1 MTLNQ
6 IIAMTDRQA
15 TISALQNCKSSYDPY
30 KWRKAWF
37 EACKDIQVSIVAISW
52 LNDMARKEAGHKDT
66 V

>member
-1 MTLNQ
+1 MTLDK

-15 TISALQNCKSSYDPY
+15 TISALQNCKAHDDAY

-52 LNDMARKEAGHKDT
+52 LNDQARKEGGFKDT
-66 V
+66 P

>member
-1 MTLNQ
+1 MTLDK

-15 TISALQNCKSSYDPY
+15 TISALQNCNNPDDAY

-37 EACKDIQVSIVAISW
+37 AAYKDIQVSIVAISW
-52 LNDMARKEAGHKDT
+52 LNDQARKEAGFKDT

>member
-1 MTLNQ
+1 MTLDK

-15 TISALQNCKSSYDPY
+15 TISALQNCNSPDDAY

-37 EACKDIQVSIVAISW
+37 EACKDISVSIVAISW
-52 LNDMARKEAGHKDT
+52 LNDQARKEGGYKDT